1 MTPVERKVRPKG
13 DMFNGKTSG
22 FSSSSPVDKFI
33 YMVILPNKKTRGVMT
48 KLEKPMY
55 AAKAKV
61 LKALGHPTRL
71 WMAEQLAD
79 GEKCV
84 CELVEP
90 LGVDFSTVSKHLSVL
105 KEAGLVEVD
114 KRGKQ
119 VFYSLKVPCILNF
132 MGCVEAVL
140 ENNAKEQMGMM
151 NIE

>member
-1 MTPVERKVRPKG
+1 
-13 DMFNGKTSG
+13 
-22 FSSSSPVDKFI
+22 
-33 YMVILPNKKTRGVMT
+33 MT
-48 KLEKPMY
+48 KQQKATY
-55 AAKAKV
+55 TAKAKV

-90 LGVDFSTVSKHLSVL
+90 LEVDFSTVSKHLSVL
-105 KEAGLVEVD
+105 KEAGLVKVD

-119 VFYSLKVPCILNF
+119 IFYSLKVPCILNF

-140 ENNAKEQMGMM
+140 ENNKKEQTEIM
-151 NIE
+151 NFK